1 MYSSQRRFHTTAVG
15 KSRTLRNMRTLGL
28 AFATALLAFPN
39 PARADDFATWRHH
52 GTMYI
57 LTTPDGADLPASAS
71 IDGFPLL
78 VRLYGDFL
86 DFTQCK
92 PDGADIRFSADDGT
106 PLAHR
111 IEEWDA
117 ANGSASIWVRI
128 PRIEGNARQALRV
141 HWGNAN
147 AANASDGKAVFNES
161 NGFCSVWH
169 MDEPVAD
176 DTGSVQSRDEGTTA
190 TQGIVGAARH
200 LAGGQGVFAGDDITS
215 YPKGLGPMSTSAW
228 LRAERVNGTVVAW
241 GKEKRPAKVMMN
253 FLSPPRIA
261 IQCYFADV
269 DAKRPLAT
277 GEWYHVVHTYAPN
290 DSRVYINGVL
300 EGTSQP
306 ELDIPETSALW
317 IGGWY
322 GNYNFIGDVDEVRI
336 ARAARSAD
344 WVKLEYENQKPMQTA
359 VGPIVRDGTEFTLSD
374 DAITLDE
381 GARATVRARIGGA
394 QKITWTLVRD
404 GARHVLATDTLAGSV
419 DAGRVSG
426 DAQASLECRVARADG
441 VATKSVAITIRETIP
456 DPAFTLHAPA
466 NWDGRSTITVTPK
479 LRNAVA
485 GELRVKWT
493 VGDIAVTHEAVPA
506 SDASDASG
514 ESGTSPGA
522 LRLTRAQNS
531 GTVTVTATID
541 NGGSPVK
548 ESVRI
553 AVREPARDAWVY
565 RTPAADEQPEE
576 GQFYARDDKNEAKLV
591 WNGLLDAAAIG
602 APFDSVFLR
611 VLADGKPFAN
621 TRTKPAP
628 DGSYALSVTIKPGLV
643 RYSAE
648 FGTTSA
654 GKDTVVRTVGNLVC
668 GDAFVIDG
676 QSNAVATD
684 WGEGDFPETSEW
696 IRSFG
701 ATGGE
706 PGSVRWGNAAR
717 KAREDKL
724 AIGYWAFDLAQHLV
738 ERHKVPI
745 CIINGAVGGTRVDQ
759 HQRNAKN
766 PEDHGTI
773 YGRLLWR
780 VRQARLEDGVRGI
793 FWHQGENDQGAD
805 GPTGGYGYETYR
817 EFFLQM
823 AGSWREDYPNIQHFY
838 MFQIWPKACAMGRDG
853 SDDRLREVQRTLPQA
868 FARMSIM
875 SSLGID
881 PEGGCHYPAE
891 GYAQMA
897 RLIAPLVEQFNY
909 GVRPTSSITP
919 PNLLRARFASDT
931 YDAVVLEFDQAV
943 RWEHA
948 LASQFRLNGAQTEYV
963 SSSADAGSTTV
974 TLRLASPTDARTISY
989 IDGDRWSQKT
999 ILRGANGIAALTFC
1013 EVPIE
1018 PKR

>member
-1 MYSSQRRFHTTAVG
+1 MVALGSPACVAPPASTAAVAPT
-15 KSRTLRNMRTLGL
+15 S
-28 AFATALLAFPN
+28 ADHF
-39 PARADDFATWRHH
+39 ADDFAAWKHH

-57 LTTPDGADLPASAS
+57 LTTPEGADLPAGAV
-71 IDGFPLL
+71 IEGFPLL
-78 VRLYGDFL
+78 VRLDRDFL
-86 DFTQCK
+86 DFSQCAA
-92 PDGADIRFSADDGT
+92 DGADIRFSAHDGT

-111 IEEWDA
+111 IEEWSA
-117 ANGSASIWVRI
+117 ADGSASIWVRI

-141 HWGNAN
+141 HWGNVK
-147 AANASDGKAVFNES
+147 AANASEGKAVFNES

-176 DTGSVQSRDEGTTA
+176 DTGSVPSRDEGTTA

-200 LAGGQGVFAGDDITS
+200 LAGGQGVFAGDDITT

-228 LRAERVNGTVVAW
+228 FRAERVNGTVVGW

-269 DAKRPLAT
+269 DAECPLAT
-277 GEWYHVVHTYAPN
+277 DEWYHVVHTYAPN
-290 DSRVYINGVL
+290 DSRVYVNGRL
-300 EGTSQP
+300 EGTSKP
-306 ELDIPETSALW
+306 ELDIPETSSLW

-322 GNYNFIGDVDEVRI
+322 GNYNFVGDVDEVRI
-336 ARAARSAD
+336 ARVARSAD

-359 VGPIVRDGTEFTLSD
+359 VGPIVAAGDEFALN
-374 DAITLDE
+374 DASITVEE
-381 GARATVRARIGGA
+381 GARATVRGQIGGA
-394 QKITWTLVRD
+394 QKIVWTLVRGD
-404 GARHVLATDTLAGSV
+404 ARTIVATDRAACTF

-426 DAQASLECRVARADG
+426 DTQASLECTVVRADG
-441 VATKSVAITIRETIP
+441 VATKSVAITIKETIP

-466 NWDGRSTITVTPK
+466 TWDGRRTIMVTPK
-479 LRNAVA
+479 MRGSTA

-506 SDASDASG
+506 PDATDASDASG
-514 ESGTSPGA
+514 ESDTSPGA

-541 NGGSPVK
+541 NGGAPVS
-548 ESVRI
+548 ESVTI

-565 RTPAADEQPEE
+565 RTPTADEQPEE
-576 GQFYARDDKNEAKLV
+576 GQFYARDDKNEARLV
-591 WNGLLDAAAIG
+591 WNGRLGTASTDAAAG
-602 APFDSVFLR
+602 AAATIESVFLR
-611 VLADGKPFAN
+611 VFADGKPFASARN
-621 TRTKPAP
+621 KPAA
-628 DGSYALSVTIKPGLV
+628 DGSYALSATLKPGLV

-724 AIGYWAFDLAQHLV
+724 AIGYWAFDLAQYLV

-759 HQRNAKN
+759 HQRSAKN

-853 SDDRLREVQRTLPQA
+853 SDARLREVQRTLPQA
-868 FARMSIM
+868 FAQMSIM
-875 SSLGID
+875 SSLGIE

-897 RLIAPLVEQFNY
+897 RLIAPLVEEFNY

-919 PNLLRARFASDT
+919 PNLVRARFASDT
-931 YDAVVLEFDQAV
+931 HDAVVLEFDQPV
-943 RWEHA
+943 RWDHA
-948 LASQFRLNGAQTEYV
+948 LASQFRLNGAETEYV
-963 SSSADAGSTTV
+963 SSSTDGAGSTV
-974 TLRLASPTDARTISY
+974 TLRLASPTNARTISY
-989 IDGDRWSQKT
+989 IDGDRWSQKS

-1013 EVPIE
+1013 EVPVE